1 MNRTFDKKTI
11 KILSILTFGLMNTA
25 ANASSNDYIDL
36 EDTTSCRQSLFNAL
50 LHQQLQIQRLYNQ
63 PIMQFLEDNGQ
74 NSSGRMQKSGVTI
87 KEKTVTKKATS
98 DTRQLE
104 ITESAVVTATI
115 PQALDLKKKL
125 QAHIATR
132 SSERDCRKKLVSSDS
147 KQSCITKRTSH
158 WLLSHIQNS
167 EQEIQQ
173 QNQKIDQLLQG
184 IYGALKKSNATTY
197 GIVSDDHEDVG
208 DEKSNAAV
216 EDAIKKATGN
226 DQVVNQIKAIGNIYD
241 LRVKAYDKLE
251 KIYKDDSS
259 SEQDKRNALSE
270 LQAAVIVAEKLND
283 SVLKMVNVGNSNLKK
298 AYQDLVTYFKE
309 HAIAA
314 DTQELATYL
323 AKVYLAVHI
332 NQAILSEINQAT
344 DSSDIGG
351 LRSQL
356 IEGLHNNNKEE
367 AAESLKQLVLTTN
380 FGTSLLAV
388 MEQYKENYDKASFSS
403 AYHAVLSDFKNREL
417 GFVSAADQEQG
428 MKKLI
433 IETVNLCKALENDD
447 GLERAEQAAAMY
459 RIEIN

>member
-25 ANASSNDYIDL
+25 ANGSSNDYTDL
-36 EDTTSCRQSLFNAL
+36 EDETSCRQSVFNAL
-50 LHQQLQIQRLYNQ
+50 LNQQLQMQRLYNQ
-63 PIMQFLEDNGQ
+63 PILQFFADKHYKDDCKL
-74 NSSGRMQKSGVTI
+74 
-87 KEKTVTKKATS
+87 KEKTATKKATS
-98 DTRQLE
+98 DTRKLE

-125 QAHIATR
+125 QAHIAVRAETKQDGR
-132 SSERDCRKKLVSSDS
+132 KILTKSES
-147 KQSCITKRTSH
+147 KQSCITKRPPH

-184 IYGALKKSNATTY
+184 IYGALKKSTATTY
-197 GIVSDDHEDVG
+197 GIVSGDHEDINDG
-208 DEKSNAAV
+208 KINQAA

-226 DQVVNQIKAIGNIYD
+226 DQAVNQIKAIGNIYD

-283 SVLKMVNVGNSNLKK
+283 SVLKMMNVGNSNLKK

-323 AKVYLAVHI
+323 AKVYLAVHV
-332 NQAILSEINQAT
+332 NQAILSKINQAT

-388 MEQYKENYDKASFSS
+388 MEQYKESYDKASFSN
-403 AYHAVLSDFKNREL
+403 AYHAVLNDFKNREL
-417 GFVSAADQEQG
+417 GFVSATDQEQS

-433 IETVNLCKALENDD
+433 IETVNLCKAFEDNDY
-447 GLERAEQAAAMY
+447 LERAKQAASMY
-459 RIEIN
+459 DIEIN